1 LEKQLNLQRN
11 DLLKSIQNTAR
22 NFETTL
28 KGLRQKE
35 SNYSS
40 KIRNLST
47 NEREYY
53 DFSRQGKFVESIY
66 NYLLQKREESAIV
79 ISTIAPNANI
89 IDEAYINPIPV
100 QPKRAII
107 LLAALLLGFIIPIV
121 IIYITDL
128 LNFKIR
134 NKEDLAQ
141 LVKAP
146 ILGIVSEGKKYTDI
160 IIQEGDRSHAVEMYR
175 QLTTNLMFI
184 MPDGRNKVVMVTS
197 SIPHEGKSTFA
208 INFGLTWATT
218 GRKTLLVDLD
228 MRASKI
234 NDLLSCTLSKGMS
247 NYLSNIQ
254 LTPGEI
260 IVPSK
265 RHANLEVALSGI
277 FPPNPV
283 ELLWNE
289 RLEEFFVYARENYDY
304 IIVDT
309 PPSLT
314 VTDSLIINRVCD
326 ASIYVTRAGITHKK
340 MMQHAEVLYR
350 EKKLVNMAYVLKGII
365 APKTRYGYGYGY
377 GYGVNDASSTYGE
390 NKQTRKKPR
399 S

>member
-1 LEKQLNLQRN
+1 
-11 DLLKSIQNTAR
+11 
-22 NFETTL
+22 
-28 KGLRQKE
+28 
-35 SNYSS
+35 
-40 KIRNLST
+40 
-47 NEREYY
+47 
-53 DFSRQGKFVESIY
+53 
-66 NYLLQKREESAIV
+66 
-79 ISTIAPNANI
+79 
-89 IDEAYINPIPV
+89 
-100 QPKRAII
+100 
-107 LLAALLLGFIIPIV
+107 
-121 IIYITDL
+121 
-128 LNFKIR
+128 
-134 NKEDLAQ
+134 
-141 LVKAP
+141 
-146 ILGIVSEGKKYTDI
+146 
-160 IIQEGDRSHAVEMYR
+160 
-175 QLTTNLMFI
+175 
-184 MPDGRNKVVMVTS
+184 
-197 SIPHEGKSTFA
+197 
-208 INFGLTWATT
+208 
-218 GRKTLLVDLD
+218 

-234 NDLLSCTLSKGMS
+234 KDLLSCTLSKGMS

-260 IVPSK
+260 IVTSR

-340 MMQHAEVLYR
+340 MMQHADGLYC

-365 APKTRYGYGYGY
+365 APKTGYGYGYGY
-377 GYGVNDASSTYGE
+377 GYGINDVSSIYGE
-390 NKQTRKKPR
+390 KKQTRKKPR